1 MNKSN
6 SKNLF
11 EKAKELMPGGVNS
24 PVRAFKPHP
33 FFTSHAYGSKLYDV
47 DDNFYIDYCLA
58 YGPLILGHAH
68 PRILESVKNQLDRG
82 VIYGTPTEQEVKM
95 ADLITNIYPSMEM
108 TRLVNSGTEATMH
121 AIRAARGF
129 TGRDKIIKFEGCY
142 HGAHDYVLVKAGS
155 GASTFGSPTSLGIPN
170 DTIKNTVVLPFN
182 DIESFNEA
190 IRKNRNTIAAVI
202 LEPVIGNAGVI
213 LPKEGYLQEIRRIT
227 ENENIILIFDEVITG
242 FRMALGGAQ
251 EYFNITPDMTTLG
264 KIMGGGFPIAAY
276 GGKKEIMSLISPIGK
291 IYQASTLSGNPVSV
305 VAGLTALNILS
316 EGKNTIYDQLEQ
328 KCNKITKGLS
338 RLVEDLNISAN
349 INSIASMFQ
358 IFFTDKP
365 VVDYETANLS
375 DRAKFME
382 YQNELMNRNVFIP
395 PSQYETCFVSSAHTN
410 EDIQLT
416 LEAMNTALD
425 KIK

>member
-33 FFTSHAYGSKLYDV
+33 FFTSYAHGSKLYDV

>member
-95 ADLITNIYPSMEM
+95 ADLITNIFPSMEM

-182 DIESFNEA
+182 DIESFIEA
-190 IRKNRNTIAAVI
+190 IRENRNTIAAVI
-202 LEPVIGNAGVI
+202 LEPVIGNAGLI
-213 LPKEGYLQEIRRIT
+213 LPKEGYLQEIRSIT

-242 FRMALGGAQ
+242 FRMGLGGAQ
-251 EYFNITPDMTTLG
+251 EYFNIIPDMTTLG

-276 GGKKEIMSLISPIGK
+276 GGKKEIMSMISPLGK

-316 EGKNTIYDQLEQ
+316 EGKNTIYDQLEE
-328 KCNKITKGLS
+328 KCNKIKKGLS
-338 RLVEDLNISAN
+338 RIVEDFNISAQ

-365 VVDYETANLS
+365 VVDYDTANLS
-375 DRAKFME
+375 DRVKFMD
-382 YQNELMNRNVFIP
+382 YQNELMNQNVFVP

-416 LEAMNTALD
+416 LEAMDKALD

>member
-213 LPKEGYLQEIRRIT
+213 LPEEGYLQEIRRIT

-251 EYFNITPDMTTLG
+251 EYFNIIPDMTTLG

-328 KCNKITKGLS
+328 KCNKIKKGLN
-338 RLVEDLNISAN
+338 RIVEDLNISAQ
-349 INSIASMFQ
+349 INNIASMFQ

-365 VVDYETANLS
+365 VVDYDTANLS

-382 YQNELMNRNVFIP
+382 YQNELMERNVFVP

-416 LEAMNTALD
+416 LEAMDNALD

>member
-1 MNKSN
+1 MNRSN

-95 ADLITNIYPSMEM
+95 ADLITNIFPSMEM

-213 LPKEGYLQEIRRIT
+213 LPKEGYLQEIRKIT

-251 EYFNITPDMTTLG
+251 EYFNIIPDMTTLG

>member
-95 ADLITNIYPSMEM
+95 ADLITNIFPSMEM

-202 LEPVIGNAGVI
+202 LEPIIGNAGLI
-213 LPKEGYLQEIRRIT
+213 LPKDGYLQEIRRIT

-251 EYFNITPDMTTLG
+251 EYFNIIPDMTTLG

-316 EGKNTIYDQLEQ
+316 EGKNTIYVQLEE

-338 RLVEDLNISAN
+338 RIVEDLNISAQ
-349 INSIASMFQ
+349 INGIASMFQ

-365 VVDYETANLS
+365 VVDYDTANLS

-416 LEAMNTALD
+416 LEAMDSALD